1 MENRSS
7 RNDTPWMALGMMGLI
22 IILFGVAFYMGQKTG
37 KKDIPDMEAILSEY
51 NDKLDVMTEK
61 QEELNGKIE
70 NLSEILQ
77 EIESNMENLKEKA
90 PSENEVPA
98 GESEGN
104 EG

>member
-1 MENRSS
+1 MENRNS

-37 KKDIPDMEAILSEY
+37 KKDIPDMEAIFSEY

-77 EIESNMENLKEKA
+77 EIESKMEKLEEEA
-90 PSENEVPA
+90 PPENVVPN
-98 GESEGN
+98 GEAQG
-104 EG
+104 G